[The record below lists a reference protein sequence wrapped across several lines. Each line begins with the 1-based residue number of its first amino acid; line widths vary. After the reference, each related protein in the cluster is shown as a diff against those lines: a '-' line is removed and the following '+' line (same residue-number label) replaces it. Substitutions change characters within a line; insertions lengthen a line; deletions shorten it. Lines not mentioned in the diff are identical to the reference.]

1 MLTFDDLTDGQKAA
15 FTRALDLISRNQLK
29 RDQNQNG
36 RATHITIRGSAGTGK
51 TTLTKFLLNELFTRG
66 VNGVVLCAPTHQ
78 AKKELAN
85 ASGRAS
91 YTLHTVFKV
100 NPVTLEENQIF
111 EQRATPDLSALR
123 VLVVDEASMNGR
135 KMFDIVM
142 NSIPAWCTVLAIG
155 DYAQLRP
162 VEPGESVPQRSP
174 FFTDPR
180 FEQVELTQVKRYD
193 GPLIQVA
200 TDIRNGKWIYHCE
213 KDGHGALQQ
222 PDFRSM
228 MTNYFKHVRTLD
240 DLRANRMMAYTNAT
254 VDKLNEIVRKYL
266 YKTSVPFIKDE
277 ILVMQEPLTIEHS
290 LGGKTLQEI
299 VLTNGQ
305 YVRVLQAQERTMNI
319 KARGMEPLTL
329 KYWQLEVESD
339 DEGEDYCKVKLNV
352 LVDPHEMNK
361 HFIYQS
367 NTAQLYKSGTVK
379 AQWKD
384 YWKNKSLFTKV
395 KAFPAQTIHK
405 SQGATFDRSFLMT
418 GCIHKADVELAQELL
433 YVGATR
439 AREDLFWM

>member
-1 MLTFDDLTDGQKAA
+1 MLTFDDLTDGQKNA
-15 FTRALDLISRNQLK
+15 FTRTLERISENQA
-29 RDQNQNG
+29 NQKTNQK
-36 RATHITIRGSAGTGK
+36 AKHITIRGSAGTGK
-51 TTLTKFLLNELFTRG
+51 TTLTKFLLNELFRRG

-78 AKKELAN
+78 AKKELAK
-85 ASGRAS
+85 ASGRIS
-91 YTLHTVFKV
+91 HTLHTVFKV

-111 EQRATPDLSALR
+111 EQRETPDLSSLR

-162 VEPGESVPQRSP
+162 VEPGETRPERSP

-180 FEQVELTQVKRYD
+180 FEQIELTQVKRYD

-200 TDIRNGKWIYHCE
+200 TDIRNGKWIYHCVE
-213 KDGHGALQQ
+213 NGRGVHKN
-222 PDFRSM
+222 PDFRTM
-228 MTNYFKHVRTLD
+228 MTNYFSHVRSME
-240 DLRANRMMAYTNAT
+240 DLHKNRMMAYTNAT

-266 YKTSVPFIKDE
+266 YKTQIPFIKDE
-277 ILVMQEPLTIEHS
+277 ILVMQEPLMVEHS

-299 VLTNGQ
+299 VLNNGQ

-339 DEGEDYCKVKLNV
+339 DEGEDYVKVKLNV
-352 LVDPHEMNK
+352 LVDQNEINK

-379 AQWKD
+379 AFWKD
-384 YWKNKSLFTKV
+384 YWSNKNLFTKV

-405 SQGATFDRSFLMT
+405 SQGATYDRSFLMT
-418 GCIHKADVELAQELL
+418 GCIHKADAELAQELL
-433 YVGATR
+433 YVGSTR
-439 AREDLFWM
+439 ARIDLFWM